1 MAVSAAQQAGFRIL
15 DKLRDEGRID
25 AIRYESLYHQSKRS
39 GEPIQDALVDSGT
52 LTEADLLKFVAA
64 LYQTRFVLTERLAK
78 ADVDRTLLDMVPR
91 KVAERLGCVP
101 VLYDRRA
108 QSLSI
113 VVADLEEDVAKQV
126 QLVAG
131 VREVKPYIARPAAIR
146 AAIRKYYGGD
156 ATAFARVLP
165 REIAA
170 PATGID
176 PGFGMAGAQGSGAAV
191 PVAAVRQQT
200 FAMDSAGLD
209 LELDRGG
216 PAAQAA
222 VPVVTPRKQAPQ
234 LQLGTIPGEIPGLG
248 PPAPG
253 APAGKGPDSS
263 SMGSFEA
270 APDFQSHLETVGV
283 FVSLLE
289 QSRSELRGHSAMVAR
304 IVRKMAERLSLP
316 SADRNALVL
325 AAYLHDVGKMSSYHL
340 TPLNVSRFDGHRL
353 QAQRAHATPVRL
365 FESAK
370 LPDISK
376 NALESLYERWDGQ
389 GFPKN
394 LAGSQIPQGAR
405 ILAVVE
411 TYADLV
417 ANPKNPYRRILTH
430 SEATDVVRQLS
441 GQLFDPGLVDPLR
454 LAAAAETHKRG
465 LGNRSRVLVVEP
477 DPDESMVLELRF
489 EERGYDIAA
498 ARSKAD
504 ALAQIEKSTFDLI
517 VAEVDL
523 GAGGDGFSLATSLKE
538 RTGGAPPIL
547 FFTRR
552 ADRDSIAKGIELGC
566 ADYIAKPAPPDVVL
580 AKAGQALE
588 AQLRKKGGGLSGSL
602 VEMGLPEVIQ
612 VLGQSR
618 KSGRLEIVSG
628 HQKGELFL
636 EAGLVV
642 HATFAKETGENAVYA
657 MLMLKAG
664 DFNFDPSAR
673 TGHKTMNASTEGL
686 LLEGMRRIDESG
698 AR

>member
-1 MAVSAAQQAGFRIL
+1 MLRVLVAVSASQQAGFRIL

-39 GEPIQDALVDSGT
+39 GDPVQDALVDSGT
-52 LTEADLLKFVAA
+52 MSEADMLKFVAA
-64 LYQTRFVLTERLAK
+64 IYQTRFVSTERLAK
-78 ADVDRTLLDMVPR
+78 ADLDRQLLDLVPR

-101 VLYDRRA
+101 VVFDRRA

-113 VVADLEEDVAKQV
+113 VVSDLEEDIGKQV
-126 QLVAG
+126 QLVSG
-131 VREVKPYIARPAAIR
+131 VREVKSYVGRPASIR

-156 ATAFARVLP
+156 ASAFSKLLP
-165 REIAA
+165 RELG
-170 PATGID
+170 PATGMD
-176 PGFGMAGAQGSGAAV
+176 PGFGMAGASGNASVALAPPAPRSPAAVAPIDLGGFGGLGGLDMELERGGAPPAAV
-191 PVAAVRQQT
+191 PAVAPRA
-200 FAMDSAGLD
+200 
-209 LELDRGG
+209 
-216 PAAQAA
+216 PAAPALA
-222 VPVVTPRKQAPQ
+222 
-234 LQLGTIPGEIPGLG
+234 GSIPADLPGLE
-248 PPAPG
+248 P
-253 APAGKGPDSS
+253 S

-270 APDFQSHLETVGV
+270 APDFQSYLETVGV

-289 QSRSELRGHSAMVAR
+289 QSKSELRGHSAMVAR
-304 IVRKMAERLSLP
+304 IARKMAERLNLP
-316 SADRNALVL
+316 SADRNAIAL
-325 AAYLHDVGKMSSYHL
+325 AAWLHDVGKMSAYHL

-353 QAQRAHATPVRL
+353 QAQRAHVTPTRL

-370 LPDISK
+370 LPEVTRS
-376 NALESLYERWDGQ
+376 ALESLYERWDGQ

-394 LAGSQIPQGAR
+394 LAATQIPIGAR
-405 ILAVVE
+405 VIAVVE

-417 ANPKNPYRRILTH
+417 ANPKNPYRRVLTH

-441 GQLFDPGLVDPLR
+441 GQLFDPSLVDPLR

-477 DPDESMVLELRF
+477 DADESMVLELRF
-489 EERGYDIAA
+489 EERGYDVGS

-504 ALAQIEKSTFDLI
+504 AFAQLEKSAFDLV

-523 GAGGDGFSLATSLKE
+523 GPGGDGFALAEALRE
-538 RTGGAPPIL
+538 RPAGSPPVL

-552 ADRDSIAKGIELGC
+552 ADRDSIARGFALGC

-588 AQLRKKGGGLSGSL
+588 AALRKKGGGLSGSL

-642 HATFAKETGENAVYA
+642 HASFGKDSGENAVYA
-657 MLMLKAG
+657 MLVLKAG
-664 DFNFDPSAR
+664 DFAFDPSAR
-673 TGHKTMNASTEGL
+673 TGHKTMTASTEGL
-686 LLEGMRRIDESG
+686 LLEGMRRLDE
-698 AR
+698 ATLR